1 MATNKLEIPDDW
13 NEADGY
19 TMVWFCIPNSPTWR
33 AIARGLVHRLTRGR
47 EWDER
52 TGNIKATQAIGW
64 QIWETLCMANCD
76 DLFNGMAQ
84 ISTSIDR
91 LTAAITGE
99 TYNAAVDPPPVKDY
113 TETGLGPRVDDL
125 SARFRTSNW
134 ITPDENVADILANS
148 LMGRYV
154 DFPIPFEGEGIADI
168 LDDVLTILHNRL
180 RMTDSSIWNPLF
192 GEKNIVEAL
201 ETLFR
206 RDLITDLEFLTPNVA
221 TILEKA
227 LNTGD
232 AGVIP
237 TLKNLINRVVAQLNL
252 PPDVATW
259 LQGQLDTNERL
270 STAQILLLISMAG
283 GENGAATIANAIREA
298 QTVVNLN
305 NYQGCC
311 DEADCDCAN
320 AETQTVKVDDLCEGG
335 EDREINLN
343 GCG

>member
-125 SARFRTSNW
+125 SARFRTNNW
-134 ITPDENVADILANS
+134 LAPDENVADILANS
-148 LMGRYV
+148 LMGRYI
-154 DFPIPFEGEGIADI
+154 DFPVPFEGEGIADI
-168 LDDVLTILHNRL
+168 LDDVLTTLHNRL

-201 ETLFR
+201 ETLLR
-206 RDLITDLEFLTPNVA
+206 RDTITDLEFLTPNLV
-221 TILEKA
+221 TMLENT

-232 AGVIP
+232 GGTISDVKRLISWIASSKRIP
-237 TLKNLINRVVAQLNL
+237 SHISDWIIQKLET
-252 PPDVATW
+252 D
-259 LQGQLDTNERL
+259 ERL

-283 GENGAATIANAIREA
+283 GENGASTIASAIKEA
-298 QTVVNLN
+298 QMVLNLN
-305 NYQGCC
+305 NYNGCC
-311 DEADCDCAN
+311 DEADCDCSN

-335 EDREINLN
+335 EDQEINLN
-343 GCG
+343 GCC

>member
-113 TETGLGPRVDDL
+113 TETGLGPRVDNF
-125 SARFRTSNW
+125 SARFRTNNW
-134 ITPDENVADILANS
+134 LAPDENVADVLANS
-148 LMGRYV
+148 LMGRYT

-180 RMTDSSIWNPLF
+180 RMTDSSVWNPLF

-201 ETLFR
+201 ETLLR

-221 TILEKA
+221 TILEDA

-237 TLKNLINRVVAQLNL
+237 MLKNLVNRAVSQLNL

-259 LQGQLDTNERL
+259 LQGQLETNEQL

-283 GENGAATIANAIREA
+283 GENGSAAIASAIREA

-311 DEADCDCAN
+311 DEADCDCSN
-320 AETQTVKVDDLCEGG
+320 AETQTVTVDEGG
-335 EDREINLN
+335 EDREVNLN
-343 GCG
+343 GCC